1 MLVLHLTSKSI
12 LIFIPNGCFMSVLNL
27 RKPFYLKDIL
37 SGLVVFLVA
46 LPLCLGIA
54 LASGA
59 PIISGIIAG
68 IVGGIVVGVLSGSHI
83 SVAGPAAGLTAVILV
98 QLDQLSGNYAAFLL
112 CIIFAGLLQIGFGLF
127 KLGFF
132 ANFIP
137 NNVILGLLAAIG
149 VILIATQLPYLLG
162 IHDFSWSAVWSGTFF
177 SNFSSLDK
185 GAALIGLLS
194 LFLILAWDSS
204 PLKKLVLPS
213 ALVAVVAAALLN
225 FILMSMGS
233 PLAVQNHN
241 LIQLPNLLEA
251 PRDVLIFPDFSYLA
265 EPLIYTGAITLAV
278 VASLETL
285 LNLEAADKL
294 DPQKRSSPP
303 NRELWAQGTGNIVSG
318 LIGGMPITSV
328 IVRSSVNANSGARSK
343 CSTIIHGIFLLL
355 AVMFFVPLMNMIPLS
370 ALAAI
375 LILTGF
381 KLTHP
386 KLFKKLYQ
394 QGWKQFLPFII
405 TLVAI
410 LLTDLLTGIL
420 IGLLVSSA
428 FILYGNLNKGVRVYK
443 EKHLHGIVTRIE
455 LPSQVTFLNR
465 SALISAL
472 EHVHKGEQ
480 LILDATQSDS
490 IDPDIYQVIQ
500 EYQNETAI
508 KRKIDLKLIGFK
520 QHYHEL
526 DDAVLDIDISTR
538 DLQQQL
544 TPAQVLNLLKE
555 GNERFVKNERL
566 QRDIYRQIRVTA
578 DQGQHPIAAVL
589 GCMDSR
595 APTEMLFD
603 VGIGD
608 LFSLRIAGNVA
619 GQKVIGSLEFACQAK
634 GSKVVVVLGHTD
646 CGAVTSAC
654 QLRLQ
659 HKSISDIKEMPY
671 IQYILG
677 PLMHSV
683 QSAYDI
689 MQPRELNRPFIDQVT
704 TLNVHYNIQ
713 YIVNHSSVL
722 KEMLERG
729 EIAIVGAIYDVQTG
743 RVNFLE

>member
-1 MLVLHLTSKSI
+1 MTLFEVKNRLHI
-12 LIFIPNGCFMSVLNL
+12 
-27 RKPFYLKDIL
+27 KDAL

-59 PIISGIIAG
+59 PILSGILAG
-68 IVGGIVVGVLSGSHI
+68 IIGGIVVGFLSGSHI

-98 QLDQLSGNYAAFLL
+98 QLEQLGGNYAAFLL
-112 CIIFAGLLQIGFGLF
+112 CIIFAGGLQILFGLF

-132 ANFIP
+132 ANYIP

-149 VILIATQLPYLLG
+149 VILIATQIPYLLG
-162 IHDFSWSAVWSGTFF
+162 LGNFSWRELWSDQGI
-177 SNFSSLDK
+177 NPNIQLDA
-185 GAALIGLLS
+185 GAMAIGLLS
-194 LFLILAWDSS
+194 VVVILVWDKT

-213 ALVAVVAAALLN
+213 ALIAVLVAAVLN
-225 FILMSMGS
+225 YVLTYLQS
-233 PLAVQNHN
+233 PWAIQTEN
-241 LIQLPNLLEA
+241 LIQLPNLLNATESA
-251 PRDVLIFPDFSYLA
+251 FIFPDWSALTN
-265 EPLIYTGAITLAV
+265 PLIYTGAITLAV

-294 DPQKRSSPP
+294 DPHKRASPP
-303 NRELWAQGTGNIVSG
+303 NRELWAQGTGNIISG

-328 IVRSSVNANSGARSK
+328 IVRSSVNANTGARSK
-343 CSTIIHGIFLLL
+343 CSTIIHGILLLL
-355 AVMFFVPLMNMIPLS
+355 AVLFFVPLMNMIPLS

-386 KLFKKLYQ
+386 SLFKKLYQ
-394 QGWKQFLPFII
+394 QGWTQFIPFMI

-410 LLTDLLTGIL
+410 LLTDLLVGIL
-420 IGLLVSSA
+420 IGLASSIV
-428 FILYGNLNKGVRVYK
+428 FILYGNLHKGVRVYR
-443 EKHLHGIVTRIE
+443 EKHLHGVITRIE

-465 SALISAL
+465 ASLISAL
-472 EHVHKGEQ
+472 ERVHKHEK
-480 LILDATQSDS
+480 LVIDATQSDS

-508 KRKIDLKLIGFK
+508 KRQIDLKLIGFK
-520 QHYHEL
+520 QHYQEL

-538 DLQQQL
+538 DLQSKL
-544 TPAQVLNLLKE
+544 KPSDVLKLLKE
-555 GNERFVKNERL
+555 GNQRFVRNERL

-578 DQGQHPIAAVL
+578 DEGQHPIAAVL

-619 GQKVIGSLEFACQAK
+619 GQKVLGSLEFACQAK
-634 GSKVVVVLGHTD
+634 GAKVIVVLGHTD

-654 QLRLQ
+654 QLSLQ
-659 HKSISDIKEMPY
+659 KQSVADIKEMPH
-671 IQYILG
+671 IQYVLG

-683 QSAYDI
+683 DNVYDI
-689 MQPRELNRPFIDQVT
+689 MQPRSLTPAFIDQVT
-704 TLNVHYNIQ
+704 AMNVHYNIQ
-713 YIVNHSSVL
+713 YIIKHSAVL
-722 KEMLERG
+722 REMLEHQQ
-729 EIAIVGAIYDVQTG
+729 IDIVGAIYDVKTG
-743 RVNFLE
+743 KVNFL

>member
-1 MLVLHLTSKSI
+1 MTSLALKNRFHLND
-12 LIFIPNGCFMSVLNL
+12 L
-27 RKPFYLKDIL
+27 L
-37 SGLVVFLVA
+37 SGVVVFLVA

-68 IVGGIVVGVLSGSHI
+68 IVGGIIVGLLSGSHI
-83 SVAGPAAGLTAVILV
+83 SVSGPAAGLTAVILV
-98 QLDQLSGNYAAFLL
+98 QLDQLGGNYAAFLL
-112 CIIFAGLLQIGFGLF
+112 CIVFAGILQILFGLF

-149 VILIATQLPYLLG
+149 AILIVTQLPYLFGLSS
-162 IHDFSWSAVWSGTFF
+162 FSWDMLWTSTPSALVQHFD
-177 SNFSSLDK
+177 L

-204 PLKKLVLPS
+204 PLKKLTLPS
-213 ALVAVVAAALLN
+213 ALIAVVLAAGLN
-225 FILMSMGS
+225 FILISIGS
-233 PLAVQNHN
+233 PWAVQTDN
-241 LIQLPNLLEA
+241 LIQLPNILEA
-251 PRDVLIFPDFSYLA
+251 PQEVLVFPDFAYLA
-265 EPLIYTGAITLAV
+265 EPLIYTGAVTLAI

-294 DPQKRSSPP
+294 DSQKRSSPP
-303 NRELWAQGTGNIVSG
+303 NRELWAQGAGNIVSG
-318 LIGGMPITSV
+318 LIGGMPVTSV
-328 IVRSSVNANSGARSK
+328 IVRSSVNANTGARSK
-343 CSTIIHGIFLLL
+343 CSTIFHGILLLL
-355 AVMFFVPLMNMIPLS
+355 AILFFVPLMNMIPLS

-375 LILTGF
+375 LIVTGF

-386 KLFKKLYQ
+386 KLFKQLYQ
-394 QGWKQFLPFII
+394 KGWKQFLPFII

-410 LLTDLLTGIL
+410 LLTDLLTGIV
-420 IGLLVSSA
+420 IGLLTSSG
-428 FILYGNLNKGVRVYK
+428 FILYGNFNKGVRVYK

-472 EHVHKGEQ
+472 EHVHKHQQ
-480 LILDATQSDS
+480 LIIDATQCDS

-500 EYQNETAI
+500 DYQNETAS
-508 KRKIDLKLIGFK
+508 KRQIDLKLIGFK
-520 QHYHEL
+520 QHYQDVDE
-526 DDAVLDIDISTR
+526 AALDIYISTR
-538 DLQQQL
+538 ELQRKLSPQQVI
-544 TPAQVLNLLKE
+544 TLLKE

-566 QRDIYRQIRVTA
+566 QRDVYRQIRVTA
-578 DQGQHPIAAVL
+578 DEGQHPIAAVL

-595 APTEMLFD
+595 APTEMIFD

-608 LFSLRIAGNVA
+608 LFSLRIAGNIA
-619 GQKVIGSLEFACQAK
+619 GQKVLGSLEFACQAK
-634 GSKVVVVLGHTD
+634 GSKVILVLGHTD

-659 HKSISDIKEMPY
+659 QKRVSDVQEMPH
-671 IQYILG
+671 IQYVLG

-683 QSAYDI
+683 DSVYDI
-689 MQPRELNRPFIDQVT
+689 MQPRDLSRAFINQVT
-704 TLNVHYNIQ
+704 AMNVHYNIQ
-713 YIVNHSSVL
+713 YITAHSPVL
-722 KEMLERG
+722 KDLLDRG
-729 EIAIVGAIYDVQTG
+729 EIAIVGAIYDVKTG
-743 RVNFLE
+743 QVDFLDR

>member
-1 MLVLHLTSKSI
+1 MPALELKNRFHLND
-12 LIFIPNGCFMSVLNL
+12 L
-27 RKPFYLKDIL
+27 L
-37 SGLVVFLVA
+37 SGVVVFLVA

-68 IVGGIVVGVLSGSHI
+68 IVGGIIVGLLSGSHI
-83 SVAGPAAGLTAVILV
+83 SVSGPAAGLTAVILV
-98 QLDQLSGNYAAFLL
+98 QLDQLGGNYAAFLL
-112 CIIFAGLLQIGFGLF
+112 CIVFAGILQILFGIF

-149 VILIATQLPYLLG
+149 AILIVTQLPYLFGLT
-162 IHDFSWSAVWSGTFF
+162 DFSWKNVWTATPDTFLQHF
-177 SNFSSLDK
+177 DA

-194 LFLILAWDSS
+194 LFLILAWDNS
-204 PLKKLVLPS
+204 PLKKLAIPS
-213 ALVAVVAAALLN
+213 ALIAVVIAAVLN
-225 FILMSMGS
+225 FVLMNIGS
-233 PLAVQNHN
+233 PWAVQTNN
-241 LIQLPNLLEA
+241 LIQLPNILQA
-251 PRDVLIFPDFSYLA
+251 PQEVLVFPDFSYLA
-265 EPLIYTGAITLAV
+265 EPLIYTGAITLAI

-303 NRELWAQGTGNIVSG
+303 NRELWAQGAGNIVSG
-318 LIGGMPITSV
+318 LIGGMPVTSV
-328 IVRSSVNANSGARSK
+328 IVRSSVNANTGARSK
-343 CSTIIHGIFLLL
+343 YSTIIHGILLLL
-355 AVMFFVPLMNMIPLS
+355 AVLFFVQLMNMIPLS

-375 LILTGF
+375 LIVTGF

-386 KLFKKLYQ
+386 KLFKQLYQ
-394 QGWKQFLPFII
+394 KGWKQFLPFII

-420 IGLLVSSA
+420 VGLFTSSA
-428 FILYGNLNKGVRVYK
+428 FILYGNFNKGVRVYK

-472 EHVHKGEQ
+472 EHVHKDQQ
-480 LILDATQSDS
+480 LIIDATQCDS

-500 EYQNETAI
+500 DYQNETAV
-508 KRKIDLKLIGFK
+508 KRQVDLKLIGFK
-520 QHYHEL
+520 QHYEEV
-526 DDAVLDIDISTR
+526 DDAVLDIYISTR
-538 DLQQQL
+538 DLQRKLSPQQVV
-544 TPAQVLNLLKE
+544 TLLKE

-578 DQGQHPIAAVL
+578 DEGQHPIAAVL

-608 LFSLRIAGNVA
+608 LFSLRIAGNIA
-619 GQKVIGSLEFACQAK
+619 GQKVLGSLEFACQAK
-634 GSKVVVVLGHTD
+634 GSKVILVLGHTD

-659 HKSISDIKEMPY
+659 QKQVSDVKEMPH
-671 IQYILG
+671 IQYVLG
-677 PLMHSV
+677 PLMRSV
-683 QSAYDI
+683 ESVYDI
-689 MQPRELNRPFIDQVT
+689 MQPRDLNKAFINQVT
-704 TLNVHYNIQ
+704 AMNVHYNIQ
-713 YIVNHSSVL
+713 YIINNSTVL
-722 KEMLERG
+722 KDLLDRG
-729 EIAIVGAIYDVQTG
+729 EIAIIGAIYDIKTG
-743 RVNFLE
+743 YVEFLDA

>member
-1 MLVLHLTSKSI
+1 M
-12 LIFIPNGCFMSVLNL
+12 
-27 RKPFYLKDIL
+27 
-37 SGLVVFLVA
+37 
-46 LPLCLGIA
+46 GIA

-68 IVGGIVVGVLSGSHI
+68 IVGGIIVGLLSGSHI
-83 SVAGPAAGLTAVILV
+83 SVSGPAAGLTAVILV
-98 QLDQLSGNYAAFLL
+98 QLDQLGGNYAAFLL
-112 CIIFAGLLQIGFGLF
+112 CIVFAGILQILFGIF

-149 VILIATQLPYLLG
+149 AILIVTQLPYLFGLT
-162 IHDFSWSAVWSGTFF
+162 DFSWKNVWTATPDTFLQHF
-177 SNFSSLDK
+177 DA

-194 LFLILAWDSS
+194 LFLILAWDNS
-204 PLKKLVLPS
+204 PLKKLAIPS
-213 ALVAVVAAALLN
+213 ALIAVVIAAVLN
-225 FILMSMGS
+225 FVLMNIGS
-233 PLAVQNHN
+233 PWAVQTNN
-241 LIQLPNLLEA
+241 LIQLPNILQA
-251 PRDVLIFPDFSYLA
+251 PQEVLVFPDFSYLA
-265 EPLIYTGAITLAV
+265 EPLIYTGAITLAI

-303 NRELWAQGTGNIVSG
+303 NRELWAQGAGNIVSG
-318 LIGGMPITSV
+318 LIGGMPVTSV
-328 IVRSSVNANSGARSK
+328 IVRSSVNANTGARSK
-343 CSTIIHGIFLLL
+343 YSTIIHGILLLL
-355 AVMFFVPLMNMIPLS
+355 AVLFFVQLMNMIPLS

-375 LILTGF
+375 LIVTGF

-386 KLFKKLYQ
+386 KLFKQLYQ
-394 QGWKQFLPFII
+394 KGWKQFLPFII

-420 IGLLVSSA
+420 VGLFTSSA
-428 FILYGNLNKGVRVYK
+428 FILYGNFNKGVRVYK

-472 EHVHKGEQ
+472 EHVHKDQQ
-480 LILDATQSDS
+480 LIIDATQCDS

-500 EYQNETAI
+500 DYQNETAV
-508 KRKIDLKLIGFK
+508 KRQVDLKLIGFK
-520 QHYHEL
+520 QHYEEV
-526 DDAVLDIDISTR
+526 DDAVLDIYISTR
-538 DLQQQL
+538 DLQHKLSPQQVV
-544 TPAQVLNLLKE
+544 TLLKE

-578 DQGQHPIAAVL
+578 DEGQHPIAAVL

-595 APTEMLFD
+595 APTEMIFD

-608 LFSLRIAGNVA
+608 LFSLRIAGNIA
-619 GQKVIGSLEFACQAK
+619 GQKVLGSLEFACQAK
-634 GSKVVVVLGHTD
+634 GSKVILVLGHTD

-659 HKSISDIKEMPY
+659 EKQVSDVKEMPH
-671 IQYILG
+671 IQYVLG
-677 PLMHSV
+677 PLMRSV
-683 QSAYDI
+683 ESVYDI
-689 MQPRELNRPFIDQVT
+689 MQPREVNKAFINQVT
-704 TLNVHYNIQ
+704 AMNVHYNIQ
-713 YIVNHSSVL
+713 YIINNSTVL
-722 KEMLERG
+722 KDLLDRG
-729 EIAIVGAIYDVQTG
+729 EIAIIGAIYDVKTG
-743 RVNFLE
+743 HVEFLDA

>member
-1 MLVLHLTSKSI
+1 MTLFEVKNRLHI
-12 LIFIPNGCFMSVLNL
+12 
-27 RKPFYLKDIL
+27 KDAL

-59 PIISGIIAG
+59 PILSGILAG
-68 IVGGIVVGVLSGSHI
+68 IVGGIVVGFLSGSHI

-98 QLDQLSGNYAAFLL
+98 QLEQLGGNYAAFLL
-112 CIIFAGLLQIGFGLF
+112 CIIFAGGLQILFGLF

-132 ANFIP
+132 ANYIP

-149 VILIATQLPYLLG
+149 VILIATQIPYLLG
-162 IHDFSWSAVWSGTFF
+162 LGNFSWRELWSDQGI
-177 SNFSSLDK
+177 NPNIQLDA
-185 GAALIGLLS
+185 GAMAIGLLS
-194 LFLILAWDSS
+194 VVVILVWDKT

-213 ALVAVVAAALLN
+213 ALIAVLVAAVLN
-225 FILMSMGS
+225 YVLTYLQS
-233 PLAVQNHN
+233 PWAIQTEN
-241 LIQLPNLLEA
+241 LIQLPNLLNATESA
-251 PRDVLIFPDFSYLA
+251 FIFPDWSALA
-265 EPLIYTGAITLAV
+265 NPLIYTGAITLAV

-294 DPQKRSSPP
+294 DPHKRASPP
-303 NRELWAQGTGNIVSG
+303 NRELWAQGTGNIISG

-328 IVRSSVNANSGARSK
+328 IVRSSVNANTGARSK
-343 CSTIIHGIFLLL
+343 CSTITHGILLLL
-355 AVMFFVPLMNMIPLS
+355 AVLFFVPLMNMIPLS

-386 KLFKKLYQ
+386 GLFKKLYQ
-394 QGWKQFLPFII
+394 QGWTQFIPFMI

-410 LLTDLLTGIL
+410 LLTDLLVGIL
-420 IGLLVSSA
+420 IGLASSIV
-428 FILYGNLNKGVRVYK
+428 FILYGNLHKGVRVYR
-443 EKHLHGIVTRIE
+443 EKHLHGVITRIE

-465 SALISAL
+465 ASLISAL
-472 EHVHKGEQ
+472 ERVHKHEK
-480 LILDATQSDS
+480 LVIDATQSDS

-508 KRKIDLKLIGFK
+508 KRQIDLKLIGFK
-520 QHYHEL
+520 QHYQEL

-538 DLQQQL
+538 DLQSKL
-544 TPAQVLNLLKE
+544 KPSDVLKLLKE
-555 GNERFVKNERL
+555 GNQRFVKNERL

-578 DQGQHPIAAVL
+578 DEGQHPIAAVL

-619 GQKVIGSLEFACQAK
+619 GQKVLGSLEFACQAK
-634 GSKVVVVLGHTD
+634 GAKVIVVLGHTD

-654 QLRLQ
+654 QLSLQ
-659 HKSISDIKEMPY
+659 KQSMADIKEMPH
-671 IQYILG
+671 IQYVLG

-683 QSAYDI
+683 DNVYDI
-689 MQPRELNRPFIDQVT
+689 MQPRSLTPAFIDQVT
-704 TLNVHYNIQ
+704 AMNVHYNIQ
-713 YIVNHSSVL
+713 YIIKHSAVL
-722 KEMLERG
+722 REMLEHQQ
-729 EIAIVGAIYDVQTG
+729 IDIVGAIYDVKTG
-743 RVNFLE
+743 KVNFL

>member
-1 MLVLHLTSKSI
+1 MTLFEVKNRLHI
-12 LIFIPNGCFMSVLNL
+12 
-27 RKPFYLKDIL
+27 KDAL

-59 PIISGIIAG
+59 PILSGILAG
-68 IVGGIVVGVLSGSHI
+68 IVGGIVVGFLSGSHI

-98 QLDQLSGNYAAFLL
+98 QLEQLGGNYAAFLL
-112 CIIFAGLLQIGFGLF
+112 CIIFAGGLQILFGLF

-132 ANFIP
+132 ANYIP

-149 VILIATQLPYLLG
+149 VILIATQIPYLLG
-162 IHDFSWSAVWSGTFF
+162 LGNFSWRELWSDQGI
-177 SNFSSLDK
+177 NPNIQLDA
-185 GAALIGLLS
+185 GAMAIGLLS
-194 LFLILAWDSS
+194 VVVILVWDKTT
-204 PLKKLVLPS
+204 LKKLVLPS
-213 ALVAVVAAALLN
+213 ALIAVLVAAVLN
-225 FILMSMGS
+225 YVLTYLQS
-233 PLAVQNHN
+233 PWAIQTEN
-241 LIQLPNLLEA
+241 LIQLPNLLNATESA
-251 PRDVLIFPDFSYLA
+251 FIFPDWSALTN
-265 EPLIYTGAITLAV
+265 PLIYTGAITLAV

-294 DPQKRSSPP
+294 DPHKRASPP
-303 NRELWAQGTGNIVSG
+303 NRELWAQGTGNIISG

-328 IVRSSVNANSGARSK
+328 IVRSSVNANTGARSK
-343 CSTIIHGIFLLL
+343 CSTIIHGILLLL
-355 AVMFFVPLMNMIPLS
+355 AVLFFVPLMNMIPLS

-386 KLFKKLYQ
+386 SLFKKLYQ
-394 QGWKQFLPFII
+394 QGWTQFIPFMI

-410 LLTDLLTGIL
+410 LLTDLLVGIL
-420 IGLLVSSA
+420 IGLASSIV
-428 FILYGNLNKGVRVYK
+428 FILYGNLHKGVRVYR
-443 EKHLHGIVTRIE
+443 EKHLHGVITRIE

-465 SALISAL
+465 ASLISAL
-472 EHVHKGEQ
+472 ERVHKHEK
-480 LILDATQSDS
+480 LVIDATQSDS

-508 KRKIDLKLIGFK
+508 KRQIDLKLIGFK
-520 QHYHEL
+520 QHYQEL

-538 DLQQQL
+538 DLQSKL
-544 TPAQVLNLLKE
+544 KPSDVLKLLKE
-555 GNERFVKNERL
+555 GNQRFVKNERL

-578 DQGQHPIAAVL
+578 DEGQHPIAAVL

-619 GQKVIGSLEFACQAK
+619 GQKVLGSLEFACQAK
-634 GSKVVVVLGHTD
+634 GAKVIVVLGHTD

-654 QLRLQ
+654 QLALQ
-659 HKSISDIKEMPY
+659 KQSVADIKEMPH
-671 IQYILG
+671 IQYVLG

-683 QSAYDI
+683 DNVYDI
-689 MQPRELNRPFIDQVT
+689 MQPRSLTPAFIDQVT
-704 TLNVHYNIQ
+704 AMNVHYNIQ
-713 YIVNHSSVL
+713 YIIKHSAVL
-722 KEMLERG
+722 REMLEHQQ
-729 EIAIVGAIYDVQTG
+729 IDIVGAIYDVKTG
-743 RVNFLE
+743 KVNFL

>member
-1 MLVLHLTSKSI
+1 MTLFEVKDRLHI
-12 LIFIPNGCFMSVLNL
+12 
-27 RKPFYLKDIL
+27 KDAL

-59 PIISGIIAG
+59 PILSGILAG
-68 IVGGIVVGVLSGSHI
+68 IVGGIVVGFLSGSHI

-98 QLDQLSGNYAAFLL
+98 QLEQLGGNYAAFLL
-112 CIIFAGLLQIGFGLF
+112 CIIFAGGLQILFGLF

-132 ANFIP
+132 ANYIP

-149 VILIATQLPYLLG
+149 VILIATQIPYLLG
-162 IHDFSWSAVWSGTFF
+162 LRNFSWRELWSDQGI
-177 SNFSSLDK
+177 NPNIQLDA
-185 GAALIGLLS
+185 GAMAIGLLS
-194 LFLILAWDSS
+194 VVVILVWDKT

-213 ALVAVVAAALLN
+213 ALIAVLVAAVLN
-225 FILMSMGS
+225 YVLTYLQS
-233 PLAVQNHN
+233 PWTIQTEN
-241 LIQLPNLLEA
+241 LIQLPNLLNATESA
-251 PRDVLIFPDFSYLA
+251 FIFPDWSALTN
-265 EPLIYTGAITLAV
+265 PLIYTGAITLAV

-294 DPQKRSSPP
+294 DPHKRASPP
-303 NRELWAQGTGNIVSG
+303 NRELWAQGTGNIISG

-328 IVRSSVNANSGARSK
+328 IVRSSVNANTGARSK
-343 CSTIIHGIFLLL
+343 CSTIIHGILLLL
-355 AVMFFVPLMNMIPLS
+355 AVLFFVPLMNMIPLS

-386 KLFKKLYQ
+386 GLFKKLYQ
-394 QGWKQFLPFII
+394 QGWTQFIPFMI

-410 LLTDLLTGIL
+410 LLTDLLVGIL
-420 IGLLVSSA
+420 IGLASSIV
-428 FILYGNLNKGVRVYK
+428 FILYGNLHKGVRVYR
-443 EKHLHGIVTRIE
+443 EKHLHGVITRIE

-465 SALISAL
+465 ASLISAL
-472 EHVHKGEQ
+472 ERVHKHEK
-480 LILDATQSDS
+480 LVIDATQSDS

-508 KRKIDLKLIGFK
+508 KRQIDLKLIGFK
-520 QHYHEL
+520 QHYQEL

-538 DLQQQL
+538 DLQSKL
-544 TPAQVLNLLKE
+544 KPSDVLKLLKE
-555 GNERFVKNERL
+555 GNQRFVKNERL

-578 DQGQHPIAAVL
+578 DEGQHPIAAVL

-619 GQKVIGSLEFACQAK
+619 GQKVLGSLEFACQAK
-634 GSKVVVVLGHTD
+634 GAKVIVVLGHTD

-654 QLRLQ
+654 QLSLQ
-659 HKSISDIKEMPY
+659 KQSVADIKEMPH
-671 IQYILG
+671 IQYVLG

-683 QSAYDI
+683 DNVYDI
-689 MQPRELNRPFIDQVT
+689 MQPRSLTSAFIDQVT
-704 TLNVHYNIQ
+704 AMNVHYNIQ
-713 YIVNHSSVL
+713 YIIKHSAVL
-722 KEMLERG
+722 REMLEHQQ
-729 EIAIVGAIYDVQTG
+729 IDIVGAIYDVKTG
-743 RVNFLE
+743 KVNFL

>member
-1 MLVLHLTSKSI
+1 MPALE
-12 LIFIPNGCFMSVLNL
+12 
-27 RKPFYLKDIL
+27 LKNRFHVNDLL
-37 SGLVVFLVA
+37 SGVVVFLVA

-68 IVGGIVVGVLSGSHI
+68 IVGGIIVGLLSGSHI
-83 SVAGPAAGLTAVILV
+83 SVSGPAAGLTAVILV
-98 QLDQLSGNYAAFLL
+98 QLDQLGGNYAAFLL
-112 CIIFAGLLQIGFGLF
+112 CIVFAGILQILFGVF

-149 VILIATQLPYLLG
+149 AILIVTQLPYLFGLT
-162 IHDFSWSAVWSGTFF
+162 DFSWKEVWTATPDTFIQKF
-177 SNFSSLDK
+177 DA

-204 PLKKLVLPS
+204 PLKKLALPS
-213 ALVAVVAAALLN
+213 ALIAVVLAAVFN
-225 FILMSMGS
+225 FVLISIGS
-233 PLAVQNHN
+233 SWAVQSNN
-241 LIQLPNLLEA
+241 LIQLPNILQA
-251 PRDVLIFPDFSYLA
+251 PEEVLVFPDFSYLA
-265 EPLIYTGAITLAV
+265 EPLIYTGAITLAI

-303 NRELWAQGTGNIVSG
+303 NRELWAQGAGNIVSG
-318 LIGGMPITSV
+318 LIGGMPVTSV
-328 IVRSSVNANSGARSK
+328 IVRSSVNANTGARSK
-343 CSTIIHGIFLLL
+343 CSTIIHGVLLLL
-355 AVMFFVPLMNMIPLS
+355 AILFFVPLMNMIPLS

-375 LILTGF
+375 LIVTGF

-386 KLFKKLYQ
+386 KLFKQLYQ
-394 QGWKQFLPFII
+394 KGWRQFLPFII

-420 IGLLVSSA
+420 VGLFTSSA
-428 FILYGNLNKGVRVYK
+428 FILYGNFNKGVRVYK

-472 EHVHKGEQ
+472 EHVHKDQQ
-480 LILDATQSDS
+480 LIIDATQCDS

-500 EYQNETAI
+500 DYQNETAV
-508 KRKIDLKLIGFK
+508 KRQVDLKLIGFK
-520 QHYHEL
+520 QHYEEV
-526 DDAVLDIDISTR
+526 DDAVLDIYISTR
-538 DLQQQL
+538 DLQRKLSPQQVV
-544 TPAQVLNLLKE
+544 TLLKE

-578 DQGQHPIAAVL
+578 DEGQHPIAAVL

-595 APTEMLFD
+595 APTEMIFD

-608 LFSLRIAGNVA
+608 LFSLRIAGNIA
-619 GQKVIGSLEFACQAK
+619 GQKVLGSLEFACQAK
-634 GSKVVVVLGHTD
+634 GSKVILVLGHTD

-659 HKSISDIKEMPY
+659 QKQVSDVKEMPH
-671 IQYILG
+671 IQYVLG
-677 PLMHSV
+677 PLMRSV
-683 QSAYDI
+683 ESVYDI
-689 MQPRELNRPFIDQVT
+689 MQPRELNKAFINQVT
-704 TLNVHYNIQ
+704 AMNVHYNIQ
-713 YIVNHSSVL
+713 YIINNSTVL
-722 KEMLERG
+722 KDLLDRG
-729 EIAIVGAIYDVQTG
+729 EIAIIGAIYDVKTG
-743 RVNFLE
+743 HVEFLDT

>member
-1 MLVLHLTSKSI
+1 MTLFEVKNRLHI
-12 LIFIPNGCFMSVLNL
+12 
-27 RKPFYLKDIL
+27 KDAL

-59 PIISGIIAG
+59 PILSGILAG
-68 IVGGIVVGVLSGSHI
+68 IVGGIVVGFLSGSHI

-98 QLDQLSGNYAAFLL
+98 QLEQLSGNYAAFLL
-112 CIIFAGLLQIGFGLF
+112 CIIFAGGLQILFGLF

-132 ANFIP
+132 ANYIP

-149 VILIATQLPYLLG
+149 VILIATQIPYLLG
-162 IHDFSWSAVWSGTFF
+162 LGNFSWRELWSDQGI
-177 SNFSSLDK
+177 NPNVQLDA
-185 GAALIGLLS
+185 GAMAIGLLS
-194 LFLILAWDSS
+194 VVVILVWDKT

-213 ALVAVVAAALLN
+213 ALIAVLVAAVLN
-225 FILMSMGS
+225 YVLTYLQS
-233 PLAVQNHN
+233 PWAIQTEN
-241 LIQLPNLLEA
+241 LIQLPNLLNTTESA
-251 PRDVLIFPDFSYLA
+251 FIFPDWSALTN
-265 EPLIYTGAITLAV
+265 PLIYTGAITLAV

-294 DPQKRSSPP
+294 DPHKRASPP
-303 NRELWAQGTGNIVSG
+303 NRELWAQGTGNIISG

-328 IVRSSVNANSGARSK
+328 IVRSSVNANTGARSK
-343 CSTIIHGIFLLL
+343 CSTIIHGILLLL
-355 AVMFFVPLMNMIPLS
+355 AVLFFVPLMNMIPLS

-386 KLFKKLYQ
+386 SLFKKLYQ
-394 QGWKQFLPFII
+394 QGWTQFIPFMI

-410 LLTDLLTGIL
+410 LLTDLLVGIL
-420 IGLLVSSA
+420 IGLASSIV
-428 FILYGNLNKGVRVYK
+428 FILYGNLHKGVRVYR
-443 EKHLHGIVTRIE
+443 EKHLHGVITRIE

-465 SALISAL
+465 ASLISAL
-472 EHVHKGEQ
+472 ERVHKHEK
-480 LILDATQSDS
+480 LVIDATQSDS

-508 KRKIDLKLIGFK
+508 KRQIDLKLIGFK
-520 QHYHEL
+520 QHYQEL

-538 DLQQQL
+538 DLQSKL
-544 TPAQVLNLLKE
+544 KPSDVLKLLKE
-555 GNERFVKNERL
+555 GNQRFVKNERL

-578 DQGQHPIAAVL
+578 DEGQHPIAAVL

-619 GQKVIGSLEFACQAK
+619 GQKVLGSLEFACQAK
-634 GSKVVVVLGHTD
+634 GAKVIVVLGHTD

-654 QLRLQ
+654 QLSLQ
-659 HKSISDIKEMPY
+659 KQSVADIKEMPH
-671 IQYILG
+671 IQYVLG

-683 QSAYDI
+683 DNVYDI
-689 MQPRELNRPFIDQVT
+689 MQPRSLTPAFIDQVT
-704 TLNVHYNIQ
+704 AMNVHYNIQ
-713 YIVNHSSVL
+713 YIIKHSAVL
-722 KEMLERG
+722 REMLEHQQ
-729 EIAIVGAIYDVQTG
+729 IDIVGAIYDVKTG
-743 RVNFLE
+743 KVNFL

>member
-1 MLVLHLTSKSI
+1 MTLFEVKNRLHI
-12 LIFIPNGCFMSVLNL
+12 
-27 RKPFYLKDIL
+27 KDAL

-59 PIISGIIAG
+59 PILSGILAG
-68 IVGGIVVGVLSGSHI
+68 IVGGIVVGFLSGSHI

-98 QLDQLSGNYAAFLL
+98 QLEQLGGNYAAFLL
-112 CIIFAGLLQIGFGLF
+112 CIIFAGGLQILFGLF

-132 ANFIP
+132 ANYIP

-149 VILIATQLPYLLG
+149 VILIATQIPYLLG
-162 IHDFSWSAVWSGTFF
+162 LGNFSWRELWSDQGI
-177 SNFSSLDK
+177 NPNIQLDA
-185 GAALIGLLS
+185 GAMAIGLLS
-194 LFLILAWDSS
+194 VVVILVWDKT

-213 ALVAVVAAALLN
+213 ALIAVLVAAVLN
-225 FILMSMGS
+225 YVLTYLQS
-233 PLAVQNHN
+233 PWAIQTEN
-241 LIQLPNLLEA
+241 LIQLPNLLNATESA
-251 PRDVLIFPDFSYLA
+251 FIFPDWSALTN
-265 EPLIYTGAITLAV
+265 PLIYTGAITLAV

-294 DPQKRSSPP
+294 DSHKRASPP
-303 NRELWAQGTGNIVSG
+303 NRELWAQGTGNIISG

-328 IVRSSVNANSGARSK
+328 IVRSSVNANTGARSK
-343 CSTIIHGIFLLL
+343 CSTIIHGILLLL
-355 AVMFFVPLMNMIPLS
+355 AVLFFVPLMNMIPLS

-386 KLFKKLYQ
+386 SLFKKLYQ
-394 QGWKQFLPFII
+394 QGWTQFIPFMI

-410 LLTDLLTGIL
+410 LLTDLLVGIL
-420 IGLLVSSA
+420 IGLASSIV
-428 FILYGNLNKGVRVYK
+428 FILYGNLHKGVRVYR
-443 EKHLHGIVTRIE
+443 EKHLHGVITRIE

-465 SALISAL
+465 ASLISAL
-472 EHVHKGEQ
+472 ERVHKHEK
-480 LILDATQSDS
+480 LVIDATQSDS

-508 KRKIDLKLIGFK
+508 KRQIDLKLIGFK
-520 QHYHEL
+520 QHYQEL

-538 DLQQQL
+538 DLQSKL
-544 TPAQVLNLLKE
+544 KPSDVLKLLKE
-555 GNERFVKNERL
+555 GNQRFVRNERL

-578 DQGQHPIAAVL
+578 DEGQHPIAAVL

-619 GQKVIGSLEFACQAK
+619 GQKVLGSLEFACQAK
-634 GSKVVVVLGHTD
+634 GAKVIVVLGHTD

-654 QLRLQ
+654 QLSLQ
-659 HKSISDIKEMPY
+659 KQSVADVKEMPH
-671 IQYILG
+671 IQYVLG

-683 QSAYDI
+683 DNVYDI
-689 MQPRELNRPFIDQVT
+689 MQPRSLTPAFIDQVT
-704 TLNVHYNIQ
+704 AMNVHYNIQ
-713 YIVNHSSVL
+713 YIIKYSAVL
-722 KEMLERG
+722 REMLEHQQ
-729 EIAIVGAIYDVQTG
+729 IDIVGAIYDVKTG
-743 RVNFLE
+743 KVNFL

>member
-1 MLVLHLTSKSI
+1 MTLFEVKNRLHI
-12 LIFIPNGCFMSVLNL
+12 
-27 RKPFYLKDIL
+27 KDAL

-59 PIISGIIAG
+59 PILSGILAG
-68 IVGGIVVGVLSGSHI
+68 IVGGIVVGFLSGSHI

-98 QLDQLSGNYAAFLL
+98 QLEQLGGNYAAFLL
-112 CIIFAGLLQIGFGLF
+112 CIIFAGGLQILFGLF

-132 ANFIP
+132 ANYIP

-149 VILIATQLPYLLG
+149 VILIATQIPYLLG
-162 IHDFSWSAVWSGTFF
+162 LGNFSWRELWIDQGI
-177 SNFSSLDK
+177 NPNIQLDD
-185 GAALIGLLS
+185 GAMAIGLLS
-194 LFLILAWDSS
+194 VVVILVWDKT

-213 ALVAVVAAALLN
+213 ALIAVLVAAVLN
-225 FILMSMGS
+225 YVLTYLQS
-233 PLAVQNHN
+233 PWAIQTEN
-241 LIQLPNLLEA
+241 LIQLPNLLNATESA
-251 PRDVLIFPDFSYLA
+251 FIFPDWSALTN
-265 EPLIYTGAITLAV
+265 PLIYTGAITLAV

-294 DPQKRSSPP
+294 DPHKRASPP
-303 NRELWAQGTGNIVSG
+303 NRELWAQGTGNIISG

-328 IVRSSVNANSGARSK
+328 IVRSSVNANTGARSK
-343 CSTIIHGIFLLL
+343 CSTIIHGILLLL
-355 AVMFFVPLMNMIPLS
+355 AVLFFVPLMNMIPLS

-386 KLFKKLYQ
+386 SLFKKLYQ
-394 QGWKQFLPFII
+394 QGWTQFIPFMI

-410 LLTDLLTGIL
+410 LLTDLLVGIL
-420 IGLLVSSA
+420 IGLASSIV
-428 FILYGNLNKGVRVYK
+428 FILYGNLHKGVRVYR
-443 EKHLHGIVTRIE
+443 EKHLHGVITRIE

-465 SALISAL
+465 ASLISAL
-472 EHVHKGEQ
+472 ERVHKHEK
-480 LILDATQSDS
+480 LVIDATQSDS

-508 KRKIDLKLIGFK
+508 KRQIDLKLIGFK
-520 QHYHEL
+520 QHYQEL

-538 DLQQQL
+538 DLQSKL
-544 TPAQVLNLLKE
+544 KPSDVLKLLKE
-555 GNERFVKNERL
+555 GNQRFVKNERL

-578 DQGQHPIAAVL
+578 DEGQHPIAAVL

-619 GQKVIGSLEFACQAK
+619 GQKVLGSLEFACQAK
-634 GSKVVVVLGHTD
+634 GAKVIVVLGHTD

-654 QLRLQ
+654 QLSLQ
-659 HKSISDIKEMPY
+659 KQSVADIKEMPH
-671 IQYILG
+671 IQYVLG

-683 QSAYDI
+683 DNVYDI
-689 MQPRELNRPFIDQVT
+689 MQPRSLTPAFIDQVT
-704 TLNVHYNIQ
+704 AMNVHYNIQ
-713 YIVNHSSVL
+713 YIIKHSAVL
-722 KEMLERG
+722 REMLEHQQ
-729 EIAIVGAIYDVQTG
+729 IDIVGAIYDVKTG
-743 RVNFLE
+743 KVNFL

>member
-1 MLVLHLTSKSI
+1 MTSLALKNRFHLND
-12 LIFIPNGCFMSVLNL
+12 L
-27 RKPFYLKDIL
+27 L
-37 SGLVVFLVA
+37 SGVVVFLVA

-68 IVGGIVVGVLSGSHI
+68 IVGGIIVGLLSGSHI
-83 SVAGPAAGLTAVILV
+83 SVSGPAAGLTAVILV
-98 QLDQLSGNYAAFLL
+98 QLDQLGGNYAAFLL
-112 CIIFAGLLQIGFGLF
+112 CIVFAGILQILFGLF

-149 VILIATQLPYLLG
+149 AILIVTQLPYLFG
-162 IHDFSWSAVWSGTFF
+162 FSSFSWDMLWTSTPSALVQHFD
-177 SNFSSLDK
+177 L

-204 PLKKLVLPS
+204 PLKKLALPS
-213 ALVAVVAAALLN
+213 ALIAVVLAAGLN
-225 FILMSMGS
+225 FILISIGS
-233 PLAVQNHN
+233 PWAVQTDN
-241 LIQLPNLLEA
+241 LIQLPNILEA
-251 PRDVLIFPDFSYLA
+251 PQEVLVFPDFAYLA
-265 EPLIYTGAITLAV
+265 EPLIYTGAVTLAI

-294 DPQKRSSPP
+294 DSQKRSSPP
-303 NRELWAQGTGNIVSG
+303 NRELWAQGAGNIVSG
-318 LIGGMPITSV
+318 LIGGMPVTSV
-328 IVRSSVNANSGARSK
+328 IVRSSVNANTGARSK
-343 CSTIIHGIFLLL
+343 CSTIFHGILLLL
-355 AVMFFVPLMNMIPLS
+355 AILFFVPLMNMIPLS

-375 LILTGF
+375 LIVTGF

-386 KLFKKLYQ
+386 KLFKQLYQ
-394 QGWKQFLPFII
+394 KGWKQFLPFII

-410 LLTDLLTGIL
+410 LLTDLLTGIV
-420 IGLLVSSA
+420 IGLLTSSG
-428 FILYGNLNKGVRVYK
+428 FILYGNFNKGVRVYK

-472 EHVHKGEQ
+472 EHVHKHQQ
-480 LILDATQSDS
+480 LIIDATQCDS

-500 EYQNETAI
+500 DYQNETAS
-508 KRKIDLKLIGFK
+508 KRQIDLKLIGFK
-520 QHYHEL
+520 QHYQDVDE
-526 DDAVLDIDISTR
+526 AALDIYISTR
-538 DLQQQL
+538 ELQRKLSPQQVI
-544 TPAQVLNLLKE
+544 TLLKE

-566 QRDIYRQIRVTA
+566 QRDVYRQIRVTA
-578 DQGQHPIAAVL
+578 DEGQHPIAAVL

-595 APTEMLFD
+595 APTEMIFD

-608 LFSLRIAGNVA
+608 LFSLRIAGNIA
-619 GQKVIGSLEFACQAK
+619 GQKVLGSLEFACQAK
-634 GSKVVVVLGHTD
+634 GSKVILVLGHTD

-659 HKSISDIKEMPY
+659 QKRVSDVQEMPH
-671 IQYILG
+671 IQYVLG

-683 QSAYDI
+683 DSVYDI
-689 MQPRELNRPFIDQVT
+689 MQPRDLSRAFINQVT
-704 TLNVHYNIQ
+704 AMNVHYNIQ
-713 YIVNHSSVL
+713 YITAHSPVL
-722 KEMLERG
+722 KDLLDRG
-729 EIAIVGAIYDVQTG
+729 EIAIVGAIYDVKTG
-743 RVNFLE
+743 QVEFLDR

>member
-1 MLVLHLTSKSI
+1 MTLFEVKDRLHI
-12 LIFIPNGCFMSVLNL
+12 
-27 RKPFYLKDIL
+27 KDAL

-59 PIISGIIAG
+59 PILSGILAG
-68 IVGGIVVGVLSGSHI
+68 IVGGIVVGFLSGSHI

-98 QLDQLSGNYAAFLL
+98 QLEQLGGNYAAFLL
-112 CIIFAGLLQIGFGLF
+112 CIIFAGGLQILFGLF

-132 ANFIP
+132 ANYIP

-149 VILIATQLPYLLG
+149 VILIATQIPYLLG
-162 IHDFSWSAVWSGTFF
+162 LGNFSWRELWSDQGI
-177 SNFSSLDK
+177 NPNIQLDA
-185 GAALIGLLS
+185 GAMAIGLLS
-194 LFLILAWDSS
+194 VVVILVWDKT

-213 ALVAVVAAALLN
+213 ALIAVLVAAVLN
-225 FILMSMGS
+225 YVLTYLQS
-233 PLAVQNHN
+233 PWAIQTEN
-241 LIQLPNLLEA
+241 LIQLPNLLNATESA
-251 PRDVLIFPDFSYLA
+251 FIFPDWSALTN
-265 EPLIYTGAITLAV
+265 PLIYTGAITLAV

-294 DPQKRSSPP
+294 DPHKRASPP
-303 NRELWAQGTGNIVSG
+303 NRELWAQGTGNIISG

-328 IVRSSVNANSGARSK
+328 IVRSSVNANTGARSK
-343 CSTIIHGIFLLL
+343 CSTIIHGILLLL
-355 AVMFFVPLMNMIPLS
+355 AVLFFVPLMNMIPLS

-386 KLFKKLYQ
+386 SLFKKLYQ
-394 QGWKQFLPFII
+394 QGWTQLIPFMI

-410 LLTDLLTGIL
+410 LLTDLLVGIL
-420 IGLLVSSA
+420 IGLASSIV
-428 FILYGNLNKGVRVYK
+428 FILYGNLHKGVRVYR
-443 EKHLHGIVTRIE
+443 EKHLHGVITRIE

-465 SALISAL
+465 ASLISAL
-472 EHVHKGEQ
+472 ERVHKHEK
-480 LILDATQSDS
+480 LVIDATQSDS

-508 KRKIDLKLIGFK
+508 KRQIDLKLIGFK
-520 QHYHEL
+520 QHYQEL

-538 DLQQQL
+538 DLQSKL
-544 TPAQVLNLLKE
+544 KPSDVLKLLKE
-555 GNERFVKNERL
+555 GNQRFVRNERL

-578 DQGQHPIAAVL
+578 DEGQHPIAAVL

-619 GQKVIGSLEFACQAK
+619 GQKVLGSLEFACQAK
-634 GSKVVVVLGHTD
+634 GAKVIVVLGHTD

-654 QLRLQ
+654 QLSLQ
-659 HKSISDIKEMPY
+659 KQSVADIKEMPH
-671 IQYILG
+671 IQYVLG

-683 QSAYDI
+683 DNVYDI
-689 MQPRELNRPFIDQVT
+689 MQPRSLTPAFIDQVT
-704 TLNVHYNIQ
+704 AMNVHYNIQ
-713 YIVNHSSVL
+713 YIIKHSAVL
-722 KEMLERG
+722 REMLEHQQ
-729 EIAIVGAIYDVQTG
+729 IDIVGAIYDVKTG
-743 RVNFLE
+743 KVNFL

>member
-1 MLVLHLTSKSI
+1 MTSLALKNRFHLND
-12 LIFIPNGCFMSVLNL
+12 L
-27 RKPFYLKDIL
+27 L
-37 SGLVVFLVA
+37 SGVVVFLVA

-68 IVGGIVVGVLSGSHI
+68 IVGGIIVGLLSGSHI
-83 SVAGPAAGLTAVILV
+83 SVSGPAAGLTAVILV
-98 QLDQLSGNYAAFLL
+98 QLDQLGGNYAAFLL
-112 CIIFAGLLQIGFGLF
+112 CIVFAGILQILFGLF

-149 VILIATQLPYLLG
+149 AILIVTQLPYLFGLSS
-162 IHDFSWSAVWSGTFF
+162 FSWDMLWTSTPSALVQHFD
-177 SNFSSLDK
+177 L

-204 PLKKLVLPS
+204 PLKKLALPS
-213 ALVAVVAAALLN
+213 ALIAVVLAAGLN
-225 FILMSMGS
+225 FILISIGS
-233 PLAVQNHN
+233 PWAVQSDN
-241 LIQLPNLLEA
+241 LIQLPNILEA
-251 PRDVLIFPDFSYLA
+251 PQEVLVFPDFAYLA
-265 EPLIYTGAITLAV
+265 EPLIYTGAVTLAI

-294 DPQKRSSPP
+294 DSQKRSSPP
-303 NRELWAQGTGNIVSG
+303 NRELWAQGAGNIVSG
-318 LIGGMPITSV
+318 LIGGMPVTSV
-328 IVRSSVNANSGARSK
+328 IVRSSVNANTGARSK
-343 CSTIIHGIFLLL
+343 CSTIFHGILLLL
-355 AVMFFVPLMNMIPLS
+355 AILFFVPLMNMIPLS

-375 LILTGF
+375 LIVTGF

-386 KLFKKLYQ
+386 KLFKQLYQ
-394 QGWKQFLPFII
+394 KGWKQFLPFII

-410 LLTDLLTGIL
+410 LLTDLLTGIV
-420 IGLLVSSA
+420 IGLLTSSG
-428 FILYGNLNKGVRVYK
+428 FILYGNFNKGVRVYK

-472 EHVHKGEQ
+472 EHVHKYQQ
-480 LILDATQSDS
+480 LIIDATQCDS

-500 EYQNETAI
+500 DYQNETAS
-508 KRKIDLKLIGFK
+508 KRQIDLKLIGFK
-520 QHYHEL
+520 QHYQDVDE
-526 DDAVLDIDISTR
+526 AALDIYISTR
-538 DLQQQL
+538 ELQRKLSPQQVI
-544 TPAQVLNLLKE
+544 TLLKE

-566 QRDIYRQIRVTA
+566 QRDVYRQIRVTA
-578 DQGQHPIAAVL
+578 DEGQHPIAAVL

-595 APTEMLFD
+595 APTEMIFD

-608 LFSLRIAGNVA
+608 LFSLRIAGNIA
-619 GQKVIGSLEFACQAK
+619 GQKVLGSLEFACQAK
-634 GSKVVVVLGHTD
+634 GSKVILVLGHTD

-659 HKSISDIKEMPY
+659 QKRVSDVQEMPH
-671 IQYILG
+671 IQYVLG

-683 QSAYDI
+683 DSVYDI
-689 MQPRELNRPFIDQVT
+689 MQPRDLSRAFINQVT
-704 TLNVHYNIQ
+704 AMNVHYNIQ
-713 YIVNHSSVL
+713 YITAHSPVL
-722 KEMLERG
+722 KDLLDRG
-729 EIAIVGAIYDVQTG
+729 EIAIVGAIYDVKTG
-743 RVNFLE
+743 QVEFLDR

>member
-1 MLVLHLTSKSI
+1 MTLFEVKNRLHI
-12 LIFIPNGCFMSVLNL
+12 
-27 RKPFYLKDIL
+27 KDAL

-59 PIISGIIAG
+59 PILSGILAG
-68 IVGGIVVGVLSGSHI
+68 IVGGIVVGFLSGSHI

-98 QLDQLSGNYAAFLL
+98 QLEQLGGNYAAFLL
-112 CIIFAGLLQIGFGLF
+112 CIIFAGGLQILFGLF

-132 ANFIP
+132 ANYIP

-149 VILIATQLPYLLG
+149 VILIATQIPYLLG
-162 IHDFSWSAVWSGTFF
+162 LGNFSWRELWSDQGI
-177 SNFSSLDK
+177 NPNIQLDA
-185 GAALIGLLS
+185 GAMAIGLLS
-194 LFLILAWDSS
+194 VVVILVWDKT

-213 ALVAVVAAALLN
+213 ALIAVLVAAVLN
-225 FILMSMGS
+225 YVLTYLQS
-233 PLAVQNHN
+233 PWAIQTEN
-241 LIQLPNLLEA
+241 LIQLPNLLNATESA
-251 PRDVLIFPDFSYLA
+251 FIFPDWSALTN
-265 EPLIYTGAITLAV
+265 PLIYTGAITLAV

-294 DPQKRSSPP
+294 DPHKRASPP
-303 NRELWAQGTGNIVSG
+303 NRELWAQGTGNIISG

-328 IVRSSVNANSGARSK
+328 IVRSSVNANTGARSK
-343 CSTIIHGIFLLL
+343 CSTIIHGILLLL
-355 AVMFFVPLMNMIPLS
+355 AVLFFVPLMNMIPLS

-386 KLFKKLYQ
+386 GLFKKLYQ
-394 QGWKQFLPFII
+394 QGWTQFIPFMI

-410 LLTDLLTGIL
+410 LLTDLLVGIL
-420 IGLLVSSA
+420 IGLASSIV
-428 FILYGNLNKGVRVYK
+428 FILYGNLHKGVRVYR
-443 EKHLHGIVTRIE
+443 EKHLHGVITRIE

-465 SALISAL
+465 ASLISAL
-472 EHVHKGEQ
+472 ERVHKHEK
-480 LILDATQSDS
+480 LVIDATQSDS

-508 KRKIDLKLIGFK
+508 KRQIDLKLIGFK
-520 QHYHEL
+520 QHYQEL

-538 DLQQQL
+538 DLQSKL
-544 TPAQVLNLLKE
+544 KPSDVLKLLKE
-555 GNERFVKNERL
+555 GNQRFVRNERL

-578 DQGQHPIAAVL
+578 DEGQHPIAAVL

-619 GQKVIGSLEFACQAK
+619 GQKVLGSLEFACQAK
-634 GSKVVVVLGHTD
+634 GAKVIVVLGHTD

-654 QLRLQ
+654 QLALQ
-659 HKSISDIKEMPY
+659 KQSVADIKEMPH
-671 IQYILG
+671 IQYVLG

-683 QSAYDI
+683 DNVYDI
-689 MQPRELNRPFIDQVT
+689 MQPRSLTPAFIDQVT
-704 TLNVHYNIQ
+704 AMNVHYNIQ
-713 YIVNHSSVL
+713 YIIKHSAVL
-722 KEMLERG
+722 REMLEHQQ
-729 EIAIVGAIYDVQTG
+729 IDIVGAIYDVKTG
-743 RVNFLE
+743 KVNFL

>member
-1 MLVLHLTSKSI
+1 MTLFEVKDRLHI
-12 LIFIPNGCFMSVLNL
+12 
-27 RKPFYLKDIL
+27 KDAL

-59 PIISGIIAG
+59 PILSGILAG
-68 IVGGIVVGVLSGSHI
+68 IVGGIVVGFLSGSHI

-98 QLDQLSGNYAAFLL
+98 QLEQLGGNYAAFLL
-112 CIIFAGLLQIGFGLF
+112 CIIFAGGLQILFGLF

-132 ANFIP
+132 ANYIP

-149 VILIATQLPYLLG
+149 VILIATQIPYLLG
-162 IHDFSWSAVWSGTFF
+162 LGNFSWRELWSDQGI
-177 SNFSSLDK
+177 NPNIQLDA
-185 GAALIGLLS
+185 GAMVIGLLS
-194 LFLILAWDSS
+194 VVVILVWDKT

-213 ALVAVVAAALLN
+213 ALIAVLVAAVLN
-225 FILMSMGS
+225 YVLTYLQS
-233 PLAVQNHN
+233 PWAIQTEN
-241 LIQLPNLLEA
+241 LIQLPNLLNATESA
-251 PRDVLIFPDFSYLA
+251 FIFPDWSALTN
-265 EPLIYTGAITLAV
+265 PLIYTGAITLAV

-294 DPQKRSSPP
+294 DPHKRASPP
-303 NRELWAQGTGNIVSG
+303 NRELWAQGTGNIISG

-328 IVRSSVNANSGARSK
+328 IVRSSVNANTGARSK
-343 CSTIIHGIFLLL
+343 CSTIIHGILLLL
-355 AVMFFVPLMNMIPLS
+355 AVLFFVPLMNMIPLS

-386 KLFKKLYQ
+386 GLFKKLYQ
-394 QGWKQFLPFII
+394 QGWTQFIPFMI

-410 LLTDLLTGIL
+410 LLTDLLVGIL
-420 IGLLVSSA
+420 IGLASSIV
-428 FILYGNLNKGVRVYK
+428 FILYGNLHKGVRVYR
-443 EKHLHGIVTRIE
+443 EKHLHGVITRIE

-465 SALISAL
+465 ASLISAL
-472 EHVHKGEQ
+472 ERVHKHEK
-480 LILDATQSDS
+480 LVIDATQSDS

-508 KRKIDLKLIGFK
+508 KRQIDLKLIGFK
-520 QHYHEL
+520 QHYQEL
-526 DDAVLDIDISTR
+526 DDAVLDIDIITR
-538 DLQQQL
+538 DLQSKL
-544 TPAQVLNLLKE
+544 KPSDVLKLLKE
-555 GNERFVKNERL
+555 GNQRFVRNERL

-578 DQGQHPIAAVL
+578 DEGQHPIAAVL

-619 GQKVIGSLEFACQAK
+619 GQKVLGSLEFACQAK
-634 GSKVVVVLGHTD
+634 GAKVIVVLGHTD

-654 QLRLQ
+654 QLALQ
-659 HKSISDIKEMPY
+659 KQSVADIKEMPH
-671 IQYILG
+671 IQYVLG

-683 QSAYDI
+683 DNVYDI
-689 MQPRELNRPFIDQVT
+689 MQPRSLTPAFIDQVT
-704 TLNVHYNIQ
+704 VMNVHYNIQ
-713 YIVNHSSVL
+713 YIIKHSAVL
-722 KEMLERG
+722 REMLEHQQ
-729 EIAIVGAIYDVQTG
+729 IDIVGAIYDVKTG
-743 RVNFLE
+743 KVNFL

>member
-1 MLVLHLTSKSI
+1 MTLFEVKNRLHI
-12 LIFIPNGCFMSVLNL
+12 
-27 RKPFYLKDIL
+27 KDAL

-59 PIISGIIAG
+59 PILSGILAG
-68 IVGGIVVGVLSGSHI
+68 IVGGIVVGFLSGSHI

-98 QLDQLSGNYAAFLL
+98 QLEQLGGNYAAFLL
-112 CIIFAGLLQIGFGLF
+112 CIIFAGGLQILFGLF

-132 ANFIP
+132 ANYIP

-149 VILIATQLPYLLG
+149 VILIATQIPYLLG
-162 IHDFSWSAVWSGTFF
+162 LGNFSWRELWSDQGI
-177 SNFSSLDK
+177 NPNIQLDA
-185 GAALIGLLS
+185 GAMAIGLLS
-194 LFLILAWDSS
+194 VVVILVWDKT

-213 ALVAVVAAALLN
+213 ALIAVLVAAVLN
-225 FILMSMGS
+225 YVLTYLQS
-233 PLAVQNHN
+233 PWAIQTEN
-241 LIQLPNLLEA
+241 LIQLPNLLNATESA
-251 PRDVLIFPDFSYLA
+251 FIFPDWSALTN
-265 EPLIYTGAITLAV
+265 PLIYTGAITLAV

-294 DPQKRSSPP
+294 DPHKRASPP
-303 NRELWAQGTGNIVSG
+303 NRELWAQGTGNIISG

-328 IVRSSVNANSGARSK
+328 IVRSSVNANTGARSK
-343 CSTIIHGIFLLL
+343 CSTIIHGILLLL
-355 AVMFFVPLMNMIPLS
+355 AVLFFVPLMNMIPLS

-386 KLFKKLYQ
+386 SLFKKLYQ
-394 QGWKQFLPFII
+394 QGWTQFIPFMI

-410 LLTDLLTGIL
+410 LLTDLLVGIL
-420 IGLLVSSA
+420 IGLASSIV
-428 FILYGNLNKGVRVYK
+428 FILYGNLHKGVRVYR
-443 EKHLHGIVTRIE
+443 EKHLHGVITRIE

-465 SALISAL
+465 ASLISAL
-472 EHVHKGEQ
+472 ERVHKHEK
-480 LILDATQSDS
+480 LVIDATQSDS

-508 KRKIDLKLIGFK
+508 KRQIDLKLIGFK
-520 QHYHEL
+520 QHYQEL

-538 DLQQQL
+538 DLQSKL
-544 TPAQVLNLLKE
+544 KPSDVLKLLKE
-555 GNERFVKNERL
+555 GNQRFVRNERL

-578 DQGQHPIAAVL
+578 DEGQHPIAAVL

-619 GQKVIGSLEFACQAK
+619 GQKVLGSLEFACQAK
-634 GSKVVVVLGHTD
+634 GAKVIVVLGHTD

-654 QLRLQ
+654 QLALQ
-659 HKSISDIKEMPY
+659 KQSVADIKEMPH
-671 IQYILG
+671 IQYVLG

-683 QSAYDI
+683 DNVYDI
-689 MQPRELNRPFIDQVT
+689 MQPRSLTPAFIDQVT
-704 TLNVHYNIQ
+704 AMNVHYNIQ
-713 YIVNHSSVL
+713 YIIKHSAVL
-722 KEMLERG
+722 REMLEHQQ
-729 EIAIVGAIYDVQTG
+729 IDIVGAIYDVKTG
-743 RVNFLE
+743 KVNFL

>member
-1 MLVLHLTSKSI
+1 MTLFEVKNRLHI
-12 LIFIPNGCFMSVLNL
+12 
-27 RKPFYLKDIL
+27 KDAL

-59 PIISGIIAG
+59 PILSGILAG
-68 IVGGIVVGVLSGSHI
+68 IVGGIVVGFLSGSHI

-98 QLDQLSGNYAAFLL
+98 QLEQLGGNYAAFLL
-112 CIIFAGLLQIGFGLF
+112 CIIFAGGLQILFGLF

-132 ANFIP
+132 ANYIP

-149 VILIATQLPYLLG
+149 VILIATQIPYLLG
-162 IHDFSWSAVWSGTFF
+162 LGNFSWRELWSDQGI
-177 SNFSSLDK
+177 NPNIQLDA
-185 GAALIGLLS
+185 GAMAIGLLS
-194 LFLILAWDSS
+194 VVVILVWDKTS
-204 PLKKLVLPS
+204 LKKLVLPS
-213 ALVAVVAAALLN
+213 ALIAVLVAAVLN
-225 FILMSMGS
+225 YVLTYLQS
-233 PLAVQNHN
+233 PWAIQTEN
-241 LIQLPNLLEA
+241 LIQLPNLLNATESA
-251 PRDVLIFPDFSYLA
+251 FIFPDWSALTN
-265 EPLIYTGAITLAV
+265 PLIYTGAITLAV

-294 DPQKRSSPP
+294 DPHKRASPP
-303 NRELWAQGTGNIVSG
+303 NRELWAQGTGNIISG

-328 IVRSSVNANSGARSK
+328 IVRSSVNANTGARSK
-343 CSTIIHGIFLLL
+343 CSTIIHGILLLL
-355 AVMFFVPLMNMIPLS
+355 AVLFFVPLMNMIPLS

-386 KLFKKLYQ
+386 GLFKKLYQ
-394 QGWKQFLPFII
+394 QGWTQFIPFMI

-410 LLTDLLTGIL
+410 LLTDLLVGIL
-420 IGLLVSSA
+420 IGLASSIV
-428 FILYGNLNKGVRVYK
+428 FILYGNLHKGVRVYR
-443 EKHLHGIVTRIE
+443 EKHLHGVITRIE

-465 SALISAL
+465 ASLISAL
-472 EHVHKGEQ
+472 ERVHKHEK
-480 LILDATQSDS
+480 LVIDATQSDS

-508 KRKIDLKLIGFK
+508 KRQIDLKLIGFK
-520 QHYHEL
+520 QHYQEL
-526 DDAVLDIDISTR
+526 DDAVLNIDISTR
-538 DLQQQL
+538 DLQSKL
-544 TPAQVLNLLKE
+544 KPSDVLKLLKE
-555 GNERFVKNERL
+555 GNQRFVRNERL

-578 DQGQHPIAAVL
+578 DEGQHPIAAVL

-619 GQKVIGSLEFACQAK
+619 GQKVLGSLEFACQAK
-634 GSKVVVVLGHTD
+634 GAKVIVVLGHTD

-654 QLRLQ
+654 QLSLQ
-659 HKSISDIKEMPY
+659 KQSVADIKEMPH
-671 IQYILG
+671 IQYVLG

-683 QSAYDI
+683 DNVYDI
-689 MQPRELNRPFIDQVT
+689 MQPRSLTSAFIDQVT
-704 TLNVHYNIQ
+704 AMNVHYNIQ
-713 YIVNHSSVL
+713 YIIKHSAVL
-722 KEMLERG
+722 REMLEHQQ
-729 EIAIVGAIYDVQTG
+729 IDIVGAIYDVKTG
-743 RVNFLE
+743 KVNFL

>member
-1 MLVLHLTSKSI
+1 MTLFEVKNRLHI
-12 LIFIPNGCFMSVLNL
+12 
-27 RKPFYLKDIL
+27 KDAL

-59 PIISGIIAG
+59 PILSGILAG
-68 IVGGIVVGVLSGSHI
+68 IVGGIVVGFLSGSHI

-98 QLDQLSGNYAAFLL
+98 QLEQLGGNYAAFLL
-112 CIIFAGLLQIGFGLF
+112 CIIFAGGLQILFGLF

-132 ANFIP
+132 ANYIP

-149 VILIATQLPYLLG
+149 VILIATQIPYLLG
-162 IHDFSWSAVWSGTFF
+162 LGNFSWRELWSDQGI
-177 SNFSSLDK
+177 NPNIQLDA
-185 GAALIGLLS
+185 GAMAIGLLS
-194 LFLILAWDSS
+194 VVVILVWDKT

-213 ALVAVVAAALLN
+213 ALIAVLVAAVLN
-225 FILMSMGS
+225 YVLTYLQS
-233 PLAVQNHN
+233 PWAIQTEN
-241 LIQLPNLLEA
+241 LIQLPNLLNATESA
-251 PRDVLIFPDFSYLA
+251 FIFPDWSALTN
-265 EPLIYTGAITLAV
+265 PLIYTGAITLAV

-294 DPQKRSSPP
+294 DPHKRASPP
-303 NRELWAQGTGNIVSG
+303 NRELWAQGTGNIISG

-328 IVRSSVNANSGARSK
+328 IVRSSVNANTGARSK
-343 CSTIIHGIFLLL
+343 CSTIIHGILLLL
-355 AVMFFVPLMNMIPLS
+355 AVLFFVPLMNMIPLS

-386 KLFKKLYQ
+386 SLFKKLYQ
-394 QGWKQFLPFII
+394 QGWTQFIPFMI

-410 LLTDLLTGIL
+410 LLTDLLVGIL
-420 IGLLVSSA
+420 IGLASSIV
-428 FILYGNLNKGVRVYK
+428 FILYGNLHKGVRVYR
-443 EKHLHGIVTRIE
+443 EKHLHGVITRIE

-465 SALISAL
+465 ASLISAL
-472 EHVHKGEQ
+472 ERVHKHEK
-480 LILDATQSDS
+480 LVIDATQSDS

-508 KRKIDLKLIGFK
+508 KRQIDLKLIGFK
-520 QHYHEL
+520 QHYQEL

-538 DLQQQL
+538 DLQSKL
-544 TPAQVLNLLKE
+544 KPSDVLKLLKE
-555 GNERFVKNERL
+555 GNQRFVRNERL

-578 DQGQHPIAAVL
+578 DEGQHPIAAVL

-608 LFSLRIAGNVA
+608 LFSLRIAGNMA
-619 GQKVIGSLEFACQAK
+619 GQKVLGSLEFACQAK
-634 GSKVVVVLGHTD
+634 GAKVIVVLGHTD

-654 QLRLQ
+654 QLALQ
-659 HKSISDIKEMPY
+659 KQSVADIKEMPH
-671 IQYILG
+671 IQYVLG

-683 QSAYDI
+683 DNVYDI
-689 MQPRELNRPFIDQVT
+689 MQPRSLTPAFIDQVT
-704 TLNVHYNIQ
+704 AMNVHYNIQ
-713 YIVNHSSVL
+713 YIIKHSAVL
-722 KEMLERG
+722 REMLEHQQ
-729 EIAIVGAIYDVQTG
+729 IDIVGAIYDVKTG
-743 RVNFLE
+743 KVNFL

>member
-1 MLVLHLTSKSI
+1 MTLFEVKNRLHI
-12 LIFIPNGCFMSVLNL
+12 
-27 RKPFYLKDIL
+27 KDAL

-59 PIISGIIAG
+59 PILSGILAG
-68 IVGGIVVGVLSGSHI
+68 IVGGIVVGFLSGSHI

-98 QLDQLSGNYAAFLL
+98 QLEQLGGNYAAFLL
-112 CIIFAGLLQIGFGLF
+112 CIIFAGGLQILFGLF

-132 ANFIP
+132 ANYIP

-149 VILIATQLPYLLG
+149 VILIATQIPYLLG
-162 IHDFSWSAVWSGTFF
+162 LGNFSWRELWSDQGI
-177 SNFSSLDK
+177 NPNIQLDA
-185 GAALIGLLS
+185 GAMAIGLLS
-194 LFLILAWDSS
+194 VVVILVWDKTT
-204 PLKKLVLPS
+204 LKKLVLPS
-213 ALVAVVAAALLN
+213 ALIAVLVAAVLN
-225 FILMSMGS
+225 YVLTYLQS
-233 PLAVQNHN
+233 PWAIQTEN
-241 LIQLPNLLEA
+241 LIQLPNLLNATESA
-251 PRDVLIFPDFSYLA
+251 FIFPDWSALTN
-265 EPLIYTGAITLAV
+265 PLIYTGAITLAV

-294 DPQKRSSPP
+294 DPHKRASPP
-303 NRELWAQGTGNIVSG
+303 NRELWAQGTGNIISG

-328 IVRSSVNANSGARSK
+328 IVRSSVNANTGARSK
-343 CSTIIHGIFLLL
+343 CSTIIHGILLLL
-355 AVMFFVPLMNMIPLS
+355 AVLFFVPLMNMIPLS

-386 KLFKKLYQ
+386 SLFKKLYQ
-394 QGWKQFLPFII
+394 QGWTQFIPFMI

-410 LLTDLLTGIL
+410 LLTDLLVGIL
-420 IGLLVSSA
+420 IGLASSIV
-428 FILYGNLNKGVRVYK
+428 FILYGNLHKGVRVYR
-443 EKHLHGIVTRIE
+443 EKHLHGVITRIE

-465 SALISAL
+465 ASLISAL
-472 EHVHKGEQ
+472 ERVHKHEK
-480 LILDATQSDS
+480 LVIDATQSDS

-508 KRKIDLKLIGFK
+508 KRQIDLKLIGFK
-520 QHYHEL
+520 QHYQEL

-538 DLQQQL
+538 DLQSKL
-544 TPAQVLNLLKE
+544 KPSDVLKLLKE
-555 GNERFVKNERL
+555 GNQRFVRNERL

-578 DQGQHPIAAVL
+578 DEGQHPIAAVL

-619 GQKVIGSLEFACQAK
+619 GQKVLGSLEFACQAK
-634 GSKVVVVLGHTD
+634 GAKVIVVLGHTD

-654 QLRLQ
+654 QLALQ
-659 HKSISDIKEMPY
+659 KQSVADIKEMPH
-671 IQYILG
+671 IQYVLG

-683 QSAYDI
+683 DNVYDI
-689 MQPRELNRPFIDQVT
+689 MQPRSLTPAFIDQVT
-704 TLNVHYNIQ
+704 AMNVHYNIQ
-713 YIVNHSSVL
+713 YIIKHSAVL
-722 KEMLERG
+722 REMLEHQQ
-729 EIAIVGAIYDVQTG
+729 IDIVGAIYDVKTG
-743 RVNFLE
+743 KVNFL

>member
-1 MLVLHLTSKSI
+1 MVVFMPALELKNRFHLND
-12 LIFIPNGCFMSVLNL
+12 L
-27 RKPFYLKDIL
+27 L
-37 SGLVVFLVA
+37 SGVVVFLVA

-68 IVGGIVVGVLSGSHI
+68 IVGGIIVGLLSGSHI
-83 SVAGPAAGLTAVILV
+83 SVSGPAAGLTAVILV
-98 QLDQLSGNYAAFLL
+98 QLDQLGGNYAAFLL
-112 CIIFAGLLQIGFGLF
+112 CIVFAGILQILFGIF

-149 VILIATQLPYLLG
+149 AILIVTQLPYLFGLT
-162 IHDFSWSAVWSGTFF
+162 DFSWENVWTATPDTFLQHF
-177 SNFSSLDK
+177 DA

-194 LFLILAWDSS
+194 LFLILAWDNS
-204 PLKKLVLPS
+204 PFKKLAIPS
-213 ALVAVVAAALLN
+213 ALIAVVIAAVLN
-225 FILMSMGS
+225 FVLMNIGS
-233 PLAVQNHN
+233 PWAVQTNN
-241 LIQLPNLLEA
+241 LIQLPNILQA
-251 PRDVLIFPDFSYLA
+251 PQEVLVFPDFSYLA
-265 EPLIYTGAITLAV
+265 EPLIYTGAITLAI

-303 NRELWAQGTGNIVSG
+303 NRELWAQGAGNIVSG
-318 LIGGMPITSV
+318 LIGGMPVTSV
-328 IVRSSVNANSGARSK
+328 IVRSSVNANTGARSK
-343 CSTIIHGIFLLL
+343 YSTIIHGILLLL
-355 AVMFFVPLMNMIPLS
+355 AVLFFVQLMNMIPLS

-375 LILTGF
+375 LIVTGF

-386 KLFKKLYQ
+386 KLFKQLYQ
-394 QGWKQFLPFII
+394 KGWKQFLPFII

-410 LLTDLLTGIL
+410 LMTDLLTGIL
-420 IGLLVSSA
+420 VGLFTSSA
-428 FILYGNLNKGVRVYK
+428 FILYGNFNKGVRVYK

-472 EHVHKGEQ
+472 EHVHKDQQ
-480 LILDATQSDS
+480 LIIDATQCDS

-500 EYQNETAI
+500 DYQNETAV
-508 KRKIDLKLIGFK
+508 KRQVDLKLIGFK
-520 QHYHEL
+520 QHYEEV
-526 DDAVLDIDISTR
+526 DDAVLDIYISTR
-538 DLQQQL
+538 DLQRKLSPQQVV
-544 TPAQVLNLLKE
+544 TLLKE

-578 DQGQHPIAAVL
+578 DEGQHPIAAVL

-595 APTEMLFD
+595 APTEMIFD

-608 LFSLRIAGNVA
+608 LFSLRIAGNIA
-619 GQKVIGSLEFACQAK
+619 GQKVLGSLEFACQAK
-634 GSKVVVVLGHTD
+634 GSKVILVLGHTD

-659 HKSISDIKEMPY
+659 EKQVSDVKEMPH
-671 IQYILG
+671 IQYVLG
-677 PLMHSV
+677 PLMRSV
-683 QSAYDI
+683 ESVYDI
-689 MQPRELNRPFIDQVT
+689 MQPREVNKAFINQVT
-704 TLNVHYNIQ
+704 AMNVHYNIQ
-713 YIVNHSSVL
+713 YIINNSTVL
-722 KEMLERG
+722 KDLLDRG
-729 EIAIVGAIYDVQTG
+729 EIAIIGAIYDVKTG
-743 RVNFLE
+743 HVEFLDA

>member
-1 MLVLHLTSKSI
+1 MTLFEVKNRLHI
-12 LIFIPNGCFMSVLNL
+12 
-27 RKPFYLKDIL
+27 KDAL

-59 PIISGIIAG
+59 PILSGILAG
-68 IVGGIVVGVLSGSHI
+68 IVGGIVVGFLSGSHI

-98 QLDQLSGNYAAFLL
+98 QLEQLGGNYAAFLL
-112 CIIFAGLLQIGFGLF
+112 CIIFAGGLQILFGLF

-132 ANFIP
+132 ANYIP

-149 VILIATQLPYLLG
+149 VILIATQIPYLLG
-162 IHDFSWSAVWSGTFF
+162 LGNFSWRELWSDQGI
-177 SNFSSLDK
+177 NPNIQLDA
-185 GAALIGLLS
+185 GAMAIGLLS
-194 LFLILAWDSS
+194 VVVILVWDKT

-213 ALVAVVAAALLN
+213 ALIAVLVAAVLN
-225 FILMSMGS
+225 YVLTYLQS
-233 PLAVQNHN
+233 PWAIQTEN
-241 LIQLPNLLEA
+241 LIQLPNLLNATESA
-251 PRDVLIFPDFSYLA
+251 FIFPDWSALTN
-265 EPLIYTGAITLAV
+265 PLIYTGAITLAV

-294 DPQKRSSPP
+294 DPHKRASPP
-303 NRELWAQGTGNIVSG
+303 NRELWAQGTGNIISG

-328 IVRSSVNANSGARSK
+328 IVRSSVNANTGARSK
-343 CSTIIHGIFLLL
+343 CSTIIHGILLLL
-355 AVMFFVPLMNMIPLS
+355 AVLFFVPLMNMIPLS

-386 KLFKKLYQ
+386 SLFKKLYQ
-394 QGWKQFLPFII
+394 QGWTQFIPFMI

-410 LLTDLLTGIL
+410 LLTDLLVGIL
-420 IGLLVSSA
+420 IGLASSIV
-428 FILYGNLNKGVRVYK
+428 FILYGNLHKGVRVYR
-443 EKHLHGIVTRIE
+443 EKHLHGVITRIE

-465 SALISAL
+465 ASLISAL
-472 EHVHKGEQ
+472 ERVHKHEK
-480 LILDATQSDS
+480 LVIDATQSDS

-508 KRKIDLKLIGFK
+508 KRQIDLKLIGFK
-520 QHYHEL
+520 QHYQEL

-538 DLQQQL
+538 DLQSKL
-544 TPAQVLNLLKE
+544 KPSDVLKLLKE
-555 GNERFVKNERL
+555 GNQRFVKNERL

-578 DQGQHPIAAVL
+578 DEGQHPIAAVL

-619 GQKVIGSLEFACQAK
+619 GQKVLGSLEFACQAK
-634 GSKVVVVLGHTD
+634 GAKVIVVLGHTD

-654 QLRLQ
+654 QLALQ
-659 HKSISDIKEMPY
+659 KQSVADIKEMPH
-671 IQYILG
+671 IQYVLG

-683 QSAYDI
+683 DNVYDI
-689 MQPRELNRPFIDQVT
+689 MQPRSLTP
-704 TLNVHYNIQ
+704 
-713 YIVNHSSVL
+713 
-722 KEMLERG
+722 
-729 EIAIVGAIYDVQTG
+729 A
-743 RVNFLE
+743 

>member
-1 MLVLHLTSKSI
+1 MTLFEVKNRLHI
-12 LIFIPNGCFMSVLNL
+12 
-27 RKPFYLKDIL
+27 KDAL

-59 PIISGIIAG
+59 PILSGILAG
-68 IVGGIVVGVLSGSHI
+68 IVGGIVVGFLSGSHI

-98 QLDQLSGNYAAFLL
+98 QLEQLGGNYAAFLL
-112 CIIFAGLLQIGFGLF
+112 CIIFAGGLQILFGLF

-132 ANFIP
+132 ANYIP
-137 NNVILGLLAAIG
+137 NHVILGLLAAIG
-149 VILIATQLPYLLG
+149 VILIATQIPYLLG
-162 IHDFSWSAVWSGTFF
+162 LGNFSWRELWSDQGI
-177 SNFSSLDK
+177 NPNIQLDA
-185 GAALIGLLS
+185 GAMAIGLLS
-194 LFLILAWDSS
+194 VVVILVWDKT

-213 ALVAVVAAALLN
+213 ALIAVLVAAVLN
-225 FILMSMGS
+225 YVLTYLQS
-233 PLAVQNHN
+233 PWAIQTEN
-241 LIQLPNLLEA
+241 LIQLPNLLNATESA
-251 PRDVLIFPDFSYLA
+251 FIFPDWSALTN
-265 EPLIYTGAITLAV
+265 PLIYTGAITLAV

-294 DPQKRSSPP
+294 DPHKRASPS
-303 NRELWAQGTGNIVSG
+303 NRELWAQGTGNIISG

-328 IVRSSVNANSGARSK
+328 IVRSSVNANTGARSK
-343 CSTIIHGIFLLL
+343 CSTIIHGILLLL
-355 AVMFFVPLMNMIPLS
+355 AVLFFVPLMNMIPLS

-386 KLFKKLYQ
+386 GLFKKLYQ
-394 QGWKQFLPFII
+394 QGWTQFIPFMI

-410 LLTDLLTGIL
+410 LLTDLLVGIL
-420 IGLLVSSA
+420 IGLASSIV
-428 FILYGNLNKGVRVYK
+428 FILYGNLHKGVRVYR
-443 EKHLHGIVTRIE
+443 EKHLHGVITRIE

-465 SALISAL
+465 ASLISAL
-472 EHVHKGEQ
+472 ERVHKHEK
-480 LILDATQSDS
+480 LVIDATQSDS

-508 KRKIDLKLIGFK
+508 KRQIDLKLIGFK
-520 QHYHEL
+520 QHYQEL

-538 DLQQQL
+538 DLQSKL
-544 TPAQVLNLLKE
+544 KPSDVLKLLKE
-555 GNERFVKNERL
+555 GNQRFVRNERL

-578 DQGQHPIAAVL
+578 DEGQHPIAAVL

-619 GQKVIGSLEFACQAK
+619 GQKVLGSLEFACQAK
-634 GSKVVVVLGHTD
+634 GAKVIVVLGHTD

-654 QLRLQ
+654 QLALQ
-659 HKSISDIKEMPY
+659 KQSVADIKEMPH
-671 IQYILG
+671 IQYVLG

-683 QSAYDI
+683 DNVYDI
-689 MQPRELNRPFIDQVT
+689 MQPRSLTPAFIDQVT
-704 TLNVHYNIQ
+704 AMNVHYNIQ
-713 YIVNHSSVL
+713 YIIKHSAVL
-722 KEMLERG
+722 REMLEHQQ
-729 EIAIVGAIYDVQTG
+729 IDIVGAIYDVKTG
-743 RVNFLE
+743 KVNFL

>member
-1 MLVLHLTSKSI
+1 MTLFEVKNRLHI
-12 LIFIPNGCFMSVLNL
+12 
-27 RKPFYLKDIL
+27 KDAL

-59 PIISGIIAG
+59 PILSGILAG
-68 IVGGIVVGVLSGSHI
+68 IVGGIVVGFLSGSHI

-98 QLDQLSGNYAAFLL
+98 QLEQLGGNYAAFLL
-112 CIIFAGLLQIGFGLF
+112 CIIFAGGLQILFGLF

-132 ANFIP
+132 ANYIP

-149 VILIATQLPYLLG
+149 VILIATQIPYLLG
-162 IHDFSWSAVWSGTFF
+162 LGNFSWRELWSDQGI
-177 SNFSSLDK
+177 NPNIQLDA
-185 GAALIGLLS
+185 GAMAIGLLS
-194 LFLILAWDSS
+194 VVVILVWDKTS
-204 PLKKLVLPS
+204 LKKLVLPS
-213 ALVAVVAAALLN
+213 ALIAVLVAAVLN
-225 FILMSMGS
+225 YVLTYLQS
-233 PLAVQNHN
+233 PWAIQTEN
-241 LIQLPNLLEA
+241 LIQLPNLLNATESA
-251 PRDVLIFPDFSYLA
+251 FIFPDWSALTN
-265 EPLIYTGAITLAV
+265 PLIYTGAITLAV

-294 DPQKRSSPP
+294 DPHKRASPP
-303 NRELWAQGTGNIVSG
+303 NRELWAQGTGNIISG

-328 IVRSSVNANSGARSK
+328 IVRSSVNANTGARSK
-343 CSTIIHGIFLLL
+343 CSTIIHGILLLL
-355 AVMFFVPLMNMIPLS
+355 AVLFFVPLMNMIPLS

-386 KLFKKLYQ
+386 GLFKKLYQ
-394 QGWKQFLPFII
+394 QGWTQFIPFMI

-410 LLTDLLTGIL
+410 LLTDLLVGIL
-420 IGLLVSSA
+420 IGLASSIV
-428 FILYGNLNKGVRVYK
+428 FILYGNLHKGVRVYR
-443 EKHLHGIVTRIE
+443 EKHLHGVITRIE

-465 SALISAL
+465 ASLISAL
-472 EHVHKGEQ
+472 ERVHKHEK
-480 LILDATQSDS
+480 LVIDATQSDS

-508 KRKIDLKLIGFK
+508 KRQIDLKLIGFK
-520 QHYHEL
+520 QHYQEL

-538 DLQQQL
+538 DLQSKL
-544 TPAQVLNLLKE
+544 KPSDVLKLLKE
-555 GNERFVKNERL
+555 GNQRFVRNERL

-578 DQGQHPIAAVL
+578 DEGQHPIAAVL

-619 GQKVIGSLEFACQAK
+619 GQKVLGSLEFACQAK
-634 GSKVVVVLGHTD
+634 GAKVIVVLGHTD

-654 QLRLQ
+654 QLSLQ
-659 HKSISDIKEMPY
+659 KQSVADIKEMPH
-671 IQYILG
+671 IQYVLG

-683 QSAYDI
+683 DNVYDI
-689 MQPRELNRPFIDQVT
+689 MQPRSLTPAFIDQVT
-704 TLNVHYNIQ
+704 AMNVHYNIQ
-713 YIVNHSSVL
+713 YIIKHSAVL
-722 KEMLERG
+722 REMLEHQQ
-729 EIAIVGAIYDVQTG
+729 IDIVGAIYDVKTG
-743 RVNFLE
+743 KVNFL